1 MVYVILASKSSTL
14 YREVHCSFSSLNM
27 LEAEISGGRHF

>member
-1 MVYVILASKSSTL
+1 MVYVILASKFSTL
-14 YREVHCSFSSLNM
+14 YWEVDCSLSSLNM